1 MSVAI
6 VYWSA
11 SGNTEAMADA
21 FVDAIEGASK
31 FEVSD
36 FSADKIADFDAFAFG
51 CPAMGAEEL
60 EVAEFEPVWDECVP
74 EFGEKPVVLFGS
86 YGWGSGEWMETWKA
100 AATEAGVKV
109 VATVIANG
117 EPDDEAISKINVAA
131 SALA

>member
-1 MSVAI
+1 MSTAI

-21 FVDAIEGASK
+21 FVAAIEGAK
-31 FEVSD
+31 KIEVGS
-36 FSADKIADFDAFAFG
+36 FSADKVAEYDAFAFG

-86 YGWGSGEWMETWKA
+86 YGWGTGEWMETWKTS
-100 AATEAGVKV
+100 ATDAGVKV

-117 EPDDEAISKINVAA
+117 EPDDEAIAKINEAA
-131 SALA
+131 AALA